1 MIHVPVMVK
10 ETVEAMRLRSG
21 DVVVDGTLGLGGHA
35 SAMATAIAPSGTLY
49 GFDWDPITFP
59 HASERLRQLSGVEL
73 RLFNVDF
80 RNAPEVLRE
89 AGLRVRAILLDLGLS
104 SAQIDDATRGMSFR
118 MVGPLDLRMN
128 PRAGEPASA
137 LVNRA
142 SAEQL
147 ERIFFELGDERW
159 ARRIAQV
166 IVDRRKTNP
175 IRTTEDLV
183 QCVLAAIPAKAR
195 DKRLHPATRTMQA
208 LRLAV
213 TGELDGL
220 GEAIEELAERLEEGG
235 TFVVLSYH
243 SGEDRIVKNA
253 FRALRGDEF
262 EELFRKPIGPSPE
275 EVESNGRSR
284 SAKLR
289 ALRRTSI
296 ATDHGA
302 TEKAPA

>member
-59 HASERLRQLSGVEL
+59 HASERLGKLSGVEF